1 MRILFTCGG
10 AVVSGAEI
18 TALQL
23 MSGLRDR
30 GHSIHCLASTWNN
43 GEFVGRLTERRISH
57 TLVRLGFF
65 YLSRLDW
72 TFEMVRNYPSLLVG
86 VRRVLQEFDPDIVYH
101 IGYRNALILK
111 PVLRGRRSVIHFPEV
126 TAGRRTQRAI
136 AFTAASAH
144 GIVAI
149 SEFVESW
156 LNDLAISSKR
166 IHVAYP
172 IAGDGPARVAPKPL
186 ARRRRIGI
194 VGRIDFSKGHLDLID
209 ALAELVNRGV
219 PFECSIFGS
228 GEPSAIEAVRRQI
241 AQRNLERFIRWE
253 GYERD
258 PARIYQDLDIVAV
271 PSRVEEAFGRAALE
285 PAMWS
290 IPVVASRRGGLPEA
304 VLDGATGLLFEP
316 ENVTDLADKLACLL
330 NDPERAEKLG
340 EQARARANEMF
351 DKATILAGLER
362 YLSDILTAK

>member
-1 MRILFTCGG
+1 
-10 AVVSGAEI
+10 
-18 TALQL
+18 
-23 MSGLRDR
+23 
-30 GHSIHCLASTWNN
+30 
-43 GEFVGRLTERRISH
+43 
-57 TLVRLGFF
+57 
-65 YLSRLDW
+65 
-72 TFEMVRNYPSLLVG
+72 
-86 VRRVLQEFDPDIVYH
+86 
-101 IGYRNALILK
+101 
-111 PVLRGRRSVIHFPEV
+111 
-126 TAGRRTQRAI
+126 
-136 AFTAASAH
+136 
-144 GIVAI
+144 
-149 SEFVESW
+149 
-156 LNDLAISSKR
+156 
-166 IHVAYP
+166 
-172 IAGDGPARVAPKPL
+172 
-186 ARRRRIGI
+186 